1 MSIREL
7 RLRINEFSCEINLQK
22 ELLKKLEKDES
33 LVQHQLNAVMDPVAR
48 LPLEISSQIFL
59 HILDPSPVPKPGV
72 CHALMVLLNVCDGWT
87 TIALSTPDLWTAIH
101 IVFPLTNDIARVLPL
116 WFGRHNCS
124 VSLFLHGN

>member
-7 RLRINEFSCEINLQK
+7 RVRIDELSREIDLQK
-22 ELLKKLEKDES
+22 ELMTKLEKDKS
-33 LVQHQLNAVMDPVAR
+33 LVQHQLNAVVDPVAR

-59 HILDPSPVPKPGV
+59 HILDPSPVPKPGAH
-72 CHALMVLLNVCDGWT
+72 HALMVLFNVCDGCT

-101 IVFPLTNDIARVLPL
+101 IVFPLTNDFARVLLL